1 MKLWKGKE
9 RMPNKFTNDEKGQK
23 QRKRWNEYNS
33 RYAKANYR
41 TFTIKLN
48 KKTYAKEIA
57 YLEQSPNGATVEI
70 KRLLKEKIS
79 GK

>member
-1 MKLWKGKE
+1 MG
-9 RMPNKFTNDEKGQK
+9 NKFTNDEKGQL
-23 QRKRWNEYNS
+23 QRKHWNEYNA
-33 RYAKANYR
+33 RYSKANYR

-48 KKTYAKEIA
+48 RKDCAKEIA
-57 YLEQSPNGATVEI
+57 YLENSPDGPTIEI